1 MNNIKTYLMAL
12 PLLLGFL
19 LTAPVQAAAIN
30 WTLSGVTFDDGGT
43 ASGTFSTDETT
54 GSLLSWDITTTAG
67 NFPFGGY
74 HYDSLSSFPDV
85 STAYSFFVSSV
96 NLNFSPF
103 LDLHFVNPLNVVGV
117 SPFANV
123 SKEYHTLIVQN
134 NAQDHQRAITAGYA
148 TSISAV
154 PEPETY
160 AMMLAGL
167 GLLGFAARR
176 RKQAQAA

>member
-1 MNNIKTYLMAL
+1 MKNLKTYLLAL

-43 ASGTFSTDETT
+43 ASGIFSTDSVT
-54 GSLLSWDITTTAG
+54 GSLLSWDVTTTGSSGNHYLSGAAG
-67 NFPFGGY
+67 DGHIDLVNGFELLDTDLIFAFPP
-74 HYDSLSSFPDV
+74 SLPSLRSYQFR
-85 STAYSFFVSSV
+85 FE
-96 NLNFSPF
+96 F
-103 LDLHFVNPLNVVGV
+103 LNPLNFPGGNPIVAGM
-117 SPFANV
+117 
-123 SKEYHTLIVQN
+123 EGGRTTLSGI
-134 NAQDHQRAITAGYA
+134 A
-148 TSISAV
+148 TSVSAV